1 MKSKLIRYACVILS
15 VLALTHVFAQ
25 LGLDQPGRLT
35 QVTFRE
41 TLEPNEIRQLA
52 ATIYGQYGVPSLV
65 FSVDTYDVRYLTTDM
80 DGSLTEVVAQIF
92 VPVYAVPTE
101 RPLYVFG
108 SGTTGLADQCAP
120 SQNDSYGFYRPYMLT
135 YASRGFIGIFPD
147 YLGFNDNS
155 RPQLYFNAQAEAHVL
170 LDAIRAVNEFF
181 ETHDKVVVPSP
192 HTFVAGYSQG
202 GHAAFAAAD
211 LRPEYAPEVVLTG
224 IIGFGATTNVERLL
238 RDGPYYAPYI
248 VQSYR
253 HTYGDALFNPSS
265 ILATRWLDTLDSV
278 ASVQCVTEAQSFY
291 PFDAAQIYAPAFRE
305 ALYSDRLGEAF
316 PDIKAILDSNRTGLS
331 GHGIPSL
338 IVQGAQDVIVT
349 NATQRQ
355 FVRELCST
363 GAPVEYLELP
373 GVRHRFTRAAGFEQS
388 IAWMDTLVRG
398 ATPPDSCA
406 NFQ

>member
-1 MKSKLIRYACVILS
+1 MLSILISTYA
-15 VLALTHVFAQ
+15 AAQ
-25 LGLDQPGRLT
+25 LGAERPGALT

-41 TLEPNEIRQLA
+41 TLGPSEIRQLA
-52 ATIYGQYGVPSLV
+52 ATIYGQYGVPNLV
-65 FSVDTYDVRYLTTDM
+65 ANVDTYDIRYLTTDL
-80 DGSLTEVVAQIF
+80 DGSLTEVVAQLF

-120 SQNDSYGFYRPYMLT
+120 SYNDSYGFYRAYMLT

-147 YLGFNDNS
+147 YLGFNDPT
-155 RPQLYFNAQAEAHVL
+155 RPQLYFNAQAEAHVM
-170 LDAIRAVNEFF
+170 LDAIRAARNFF
-181 ETHDKVVVPSP
+181 ETHETVVRLSP

-211 LRPEYAPEVVLTG
+211 RLVEYAPELTITG
-224 IIGFGATTNVERLL
+224 VIGFGATTNVERLL

-248 VQSYR
+248 VQSFR
-253 HTYGDALFNPSS
+253 HTYGDALFNPES
-265 ILATRWLDTLDSV
+265 ILASRWLPTLETV
-278 ASVQCVTEAQSFY
+278 ASVQCVTEAQTFY
-291 PFDAAQIYAPAFRE
+291 PFDANQIYAPAFRE
-305 ALYSDRLGEAF
+305 ALYNDRLGEAF
-316 PDIKAILDSNRTGLS
+316 PDIKAILDSHRTGLS

-338 IVQGAQDVIVT
+338 IVQGAQDIIVT

-355 FVRELCST
+355 FVRELCAT

-388 IAWMDTLVRG
+388 VAWMETLVSG
-398 ATPPDSCA
+398 LTPPDSCA
-406 NFQ
+406 DFQ